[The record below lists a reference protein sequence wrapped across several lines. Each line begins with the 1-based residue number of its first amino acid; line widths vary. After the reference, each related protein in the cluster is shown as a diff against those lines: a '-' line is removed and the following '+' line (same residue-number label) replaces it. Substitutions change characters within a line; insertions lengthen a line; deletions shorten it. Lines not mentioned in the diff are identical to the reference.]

1 MDLHEMLATMPFAVK
16 SGIKLLSANTAEVV
30 GNLAWSED
38 VTTTGQIMHGGALTT
53 LADTVG
59 AVSAYLNIPSG
70 ASRVTTAS
78 NAVFAR
84 QVRRGAVTA
93 TARPLHVGRKTVLV
107 SIDITDDEG
116 RLVSQVTQSHAVLG
130 ELGP

>member
-1 MDLHEMLATMPFAVK
+1 MDLQEILATMPFAAK
-16 SGIKLLSANTAEVV
+16 SGVELVSANAGEVV
-30 GNLAWSED
+30 GRLAWSED
-38 VTTTGQIMHGGALTT
+38 VTTTDRIMHGGALTT

-84 QVRRGAVTA
+84 QVRRGVVTG

-107 SIDITDDEG
+107 SIDIMDEEG